1 MSGVLDGKVALVSG
15 ASSGIGLATARLF
28 VDAGATVH
36 AMARRRE
43 AMDEGVG
50 EERVASGRF
59 AAHAL
64 DQADQPAVERVLG
77 EITSTGSVDVLVV
90 AAGINLPERRLDQL
104 TPQAWDSLV
113 ATNLSGAF
121 YLVNACLPAL
131 RAARGQV
138 TLIGSV
144 SGSWPDVSGPAY
156 QASKAGLLAFGRA
169 AGFEEHQRGVRFTT
183 IMPGIVNTP
192 ILEKRPEPPPSEV
205 REAALQAEDVA
216 AACLFV
222 AGLPPRASVPELT
235 ILPTA
240 LQALGKTGVA
250 SPPVPPASPEAP

>member
-1 MSGVLDGKVALVSG
+1 M
-15 ASSGIGLATARLF
+15 
-28 VDAGATVH
+28 
-36 AMARRRE
+36 
-43 AMDEGVG
+43 G
-50 EERVASGRF
+50 EDRMASGRF
-59 AAHAL
+59 TAHAL

-77 EITSTGSVDVLVV
+77 ELTAAGPVDVLVV
-90 AAGINLPERRLDQL
+90 AAGVNLPGRRLDEL
-104 TPQAWDSLV
+104 TPEAWDSLQ

-121 YLVNACLPAL
+121 YLVHACLPAL

-169 AGFEEHQRGVRFTT
+169 SAFEEHERGVRFTT

-192 ILEKRPEPPPSEV
+192 ILENRPKPPPAEV
-205 REAALQAEDVA
+205 REAALQPEDVA

-222 AGLPPRASVPELT
+222 ASLPPRAFVPELT
-235 ILPTA
+235 ILPTV

-250 SPPVPPASPEAP
+250 SPPVPSAE